1 MFTKVVC
8 IIFFIL
14 LMFDAPFSAAEGN
27 NMLLD
32 TNNASLPKG
41 KAAIHPVVRILL
53 DHYFDNTEIEESVTD
68 TRNEVI
74 RQESPGLSEVP
85 FIPLNTVQYQSSDY
99 FPLYYG
105 TLWEYIVNG
114 YLKDT
119 TKVLPKLLKVNG
131 VMTSVARDKDGSRE
145 YYTSD
150 SNGILLHRLSDNV
163 SHPRVGTVNL
173 SLTFIPPLQMAAG
186 MINIG
191 QTFESSGIIRTNNL
205 PIVGTLRFPY
215 SASFSFAAIE
225 NITVPAGNFDVLKI
239 SGDITLQNETL
250 SGTFYLAE
258 DIGIVKE
265 TNGDTGELESV
276 YYIDLL
282 SPSEEE
288 IIPSGETYT
297 INWKTTPYTAFF
309 KLLYSK
315 DNGTTWNSITP
326 DLITGTSF
334 DWYVPS
340 SKNNKTACLIKIIG
354 YDSDGVEKTS
364 VISKPFTI
372 EVVKLTSP
380 DGGETL
386 TSNSSWPITWNTNVT
401 NTPVAKVILKYTTNS
416 GTTWKTVTKIT
427 GSNPGTYDWNIPV
440 FSREKTKCK
449 VKIILQDA
457 NGKVVGTDMS
467 DDYFTISP

>member
-14 LMFDAPFSAAEGN
+14 LMFDAPFLAAEGN

-41 KAAIHPVVRILL
+41 KAEIHPVVRILL
-53 DHYFDNTEIEESVTD
+53 DHYFDNTEIEESVTV
-68 TRNEVI
+68 TRNDVI

-114 YLKDT
+114 YLNDT
-119 TKVLPKLLKVNG
+119 TRILPKPVEVNG
-131 VMTSVARDKDGSRE
+131 VMTTVARDKGGLKE

-150 SNGILLHRLSDNV
+150 SNGIMLHRLYEPDV
-163 SHPRVGTVNL
+163 SIKHIGKVNL
-173 SLTFIPPLQMAAG
+173 SLTFIPPLQMAADI
-186 MINIG
+186 INIG
-191 QTFESSGIIRTNNL
+191 QTFESSGIIRTNSL
-205 PIVGTLRFPY
+205 PIVGTMRVPY
-215 SASFSFAAIE
+215 SSSFSLVSTE

-239 SGDITLQNETL
+239 SGDITLLNETL
-250 SGTFYLAE
+250 STTYYLAE

-265 TNGDTGELESV
+265 VSDGYTSELESV
-276 YYIDLL
+276 YYIELL

-288 IIPSGETYT
+288 IVPSGETYT
-297 INWKTTPYTAFF
+297 INWETTPYTAYF

-315 DNGTTWNSITP
+315 DNGTTWTSITP
-326 DLITGTSF
+326 DMITGTSF

-340 SKNNKTACLIKIIG
+340 PKNNKTACLIKIIG

-364 VISKPFTI
+364 VISKRFTI

-401 NTPVAKVILKYTTNS
+401 NTPVAKVK
-416 GTTWKTVTKIT
+416 
-427 GSNPGTYDWNIPV
+427 
-440 FSREKTKCK
+440 
-449 VKIILQDA
+449 
-457 NGKVVGTDMS
+457 DMI
-467 DDYFTISP
+467 F